1 MFMLPFYL
9 QIILGVLAALPLVV
23 GLLTRSVV
31 AGVLCAAFEV
41 LTILMAVMVLFVN
54 GPTAVA
60 LGVTLVALPILAGR
74 VPLSY
79 NYYNLLVRWRTTFLT
94 ALAFTLVSALLVTML
109 AFVNGMTALTTG
121 SGRPDN
127 VVIMAEG
134 STDESFSSLG
144 YSDVGELENQAGIA
158 REGSQ
163 PQVSREAY
171 LIITQPIEN
180 ALPGRPKRRFLS
192 LRGVDDPELSGRV
205 HGLELQPGGRWF
217 SEAGVGDKSAAGD
230 GSLIEVVVGEG
241 IARELA
247 QDQTTRDAG
256 KMVLGVGDTF
266 ALNSR
271 SWIIVGIMKSEGT
284 TFDSEVWAKRTL
296 IGPMFGK
303 ENYSSLVA
311 RATSPAEAVKVRN
324 FFNSEYKKAAVN
336 VLVETD
342 YYAGMSATNKQFL
355 VSIIF
360 LTVFMAIGG
369 VFGVMNTM
377 YAAIAQR
384 TSDIGVLRLLG
395 FTRMQVLISF
405 LMESIMISLIGG
417 ALGCAIGRLSHGF
430 TANSIVSGGQGGG
443 KFVVLR
449 LDVTPDTIATAMLLA
464 LAMGILG
471 GLLPA
476 VGAVRLRILNSL
488 R

>member
-1 MFMLPFYL
+1 MVPWYL
-9 QIILGVLAALPLVV
+9 QIVGWVLLALPFVV
-23 GLLTRSVV
+23 GFLNASFV
-31 AGVLCAAFEV
+31 AGALCALFEV
-41 LTILMAVMVLFVN
+41 LTILLAAMVMFVN

-60 LGVTLVALPILAGR
+60 LAVTLVVLPALAGR

-79 NYYNLLVRWRTTFLT
+79 NYYNLLARWRTTFLT

-134 STDESFSSLG
+134 STDEAFSSLG
-144 YSDVGELENQAGIA
+144 YSDAGELENQAGIA

-205 HGLELQPGGRWF
+205 HRLELQPGGRWF
-217 SEAGVGDKSAAGD
+217 SSAGVGEKSASGD

-247 QDQTTRDAG
+247 QDQTTRATG
-256 KMVLGVGDTF
+256 KTTLGVGDTF
-266 ALNSR
+266 PLNSR
-271 SWIIVGIMKSEGT
+271 TWLIVGVMKSEGT

-303 ENYSSLVA
+303 ETYSSLVA
-311 RATSPAEAVKVRN
+311 RATNETEAVRVRN
-324 FFNSEYKKAAVN
+324 FFNTEYKKAAVN

-342 YYAGMSATNKQFL
+342 YYAGMTATNKQFL

-384 TSDIGVLRLLG
+384 TRDIGVLRLLG
-395 FTRMQVLISF
+395 FTRTQVLVSF
-405 LMESIMISLIGG
+405 LLESIMIALVGG
-417 ALGCAIGRLSHGF
+417 AVGCAIGRLAHGF

-449 LDVTPDTIATAMLLA
+449 LDVTPDTLSTAMLLA

-476 VGAVRLRILNSL
+476 VGAVRLKILNSL